1 MPSRKLTTLRRLI
14 RRPALP
20 DTLPLPTGRLP
31 AHAPVET
38 QEGAESAA
46 EPVSVA
52 IRPHPNARRLTLRV
66 DAARGVVRLTVPPG
80 IGIGQIEGFLDRHA
94 DWARQKL
101 EEAAPRGSLADGEII
116 PFRGEP
122 HLIRHDPAL
131 GRRVERRL
139 ARPDETGP
147 GIAGVLAVGGPA
159 EHVASRLLAWLKA
172 AARKELAE
180 RSDKKAALL
189 GKAISRITVRDTRS
203 RWGSCSSS
211 GALSFSWRLILAPE
225 AVIDYVVAHEVAH
238 LAEMNHSPA
247 FWAVCARLSEEG
259 LAPRDW
265 LKRHGS
271 ALWQVG

>member
-20 DTLPLPTGRLP
+20 DTLPLPTP
-31 AHAPVET
+31 AGTVA
-38 QEGAESAA
+38 ARAMAA
-46 EPVSVA
+46 EPVAVA
-52 IRPHPNARRLTLRV
+52 IRPHPRARRLTLRV

-101 EEAAPRGSLADGEII
+101 EEAAPRSGFADGEII
-116 PFRGEP
+116 PFRGQP

-131 GRRVERRL
+131 GRRVERRET
-139 ARPDETGP
+139 RPEESTRGV
-147 GIAGVLAVGGPA
+147 AGVLAVGGPA

-172 AARKELAE
+172 TARQELAE
-180 RSDKKAALL
+180 RATRKAVLL
-189 GKAISRITVRDTRS
+189 GRAIARITVRDTRS
-203 RWGSCSSS
+203 RWGSCSGS

-225 AVIDYVVAHEVAH
+225 PVIDYVVAHEVAH
-238 LAEMNHSPA
+238 LEEMNHSPA
-247 FWAVCARLSEEG
+247 FWEVCARLSEHG